1 MAALWLCDDD
11 CGAISAEHYWQFVVP
26 YLSRI
31 FRAFGGG
38 TMHFCGTAE
47 QQLENFLH
55 IEGLVGI
62 NNFCMGNF
70 RQIFRMQEL
79 YRDRLVLKVCDFTPL
94 RIRPYYAELLSGLK
108 RNSAILG
115 TFIAP
120 EMALN
125 QGKYEAVSRRGE
137 DVAEEAYAC
146 FRELGLTAR

>member
-1 MAALWLCDDD
+1 M
-11 CGAISAEHYWQFVVP
+11 
-26 YLSRI
+26 

-38 TMHFCGTAE
+38 TLHFCGSAE
-47 QQLENFLH
+47 HQIENFLG
-55 IEGLVGI
+55 IEGLVGV

-70 RQIFRMQEL
+70 RQIFRMQES

-94 RIRPYYAELLSGLK
+94 RIRDYYTELLGGLK
-108 RNSAILG
+108 RKGTILG

-146 FRELGLTAR
+146 FRDLGLTAR